1 MEFEVSYELENAEQ
15 FWDELDDIVSTP
27 CDSDQQID
35 NSLRSW
41 LRFSTS
47 YKDEYL
53 QSEYDIARCA
63 LKLTQSVLFTA
74 NTDYVRRQFVY
85 CLLQEDDAPTLHLV
99 TTFLLFDGR
108 ANDPTFE
115 MMKDEGTFPRLVELI
130 QSKADDDT
138 GLHRLLLELLYEM
151 SRIQQLGWEDLMTV
165 DDNFVLYLFYI
176 IEGVSNDIDDPYHY
190 PVIRVLLVL
199 NEQYMVALTPNS
211 PHSKPMTNR
220 VIKVLSAHGTS
231 YKTFGENLILLLNR
245 ESETSLQLL
254 ILKLLYLLFTTPSTQ
269 EYFYTNDLHV
279 LVDVM
284 IRNLLDL
291 PDESSALRHTY
302 LRVLHPL
309 LAYTQLRHPP
319 HYKRH
324 QLQRLFHGLGGA
336 EDQIHFAPTDATT
349 IRLAGGCIQIPWLK
363 PSDDSPVTTHSNPSS
378 TTDNTPIDPSPT
390 FANAENTHTPS
401 ITTSP
406 ISTTSSITTFVDPL
420 TTSSADEA
428 PRNSSSSSSLSPPNS
443 TASHAVAARL
453 LGMQLASPEAQD
465 SQLSV
470 AEVATQMEKPG
481 VKTPSKGNTTTTTT
495 TVTATSSS
503 EIAVGIGGEAGKGSS
518 SNAVVVGG
526 LSGGAGG
533 LEGRRESRSLS
544 AGGKGKAVDREKP
557 LPPIPGREGR
567 GVARTEAR
575 NGAGKVG
582 NEQLKVQGGEEGA
595 GRERSPFS
603 ASEDEAEED

>member
-15 FWDELDDIVSTP
+15 FWDELDDIVATP
-27 CDSDQQID
+27 CDSEQQID
-35 NSLRSW
+35 DSLRSW

-53 QSEYDIARCA
+53 QSEYDIARCS

-74 NTDYVRRQFVY
+74 NTDYVRRQFIY
-85 CLLQEDDAPTLHLV
+85 CLLQEDDAPTLHLI
-99 TTFLLFDGR
+99 TTFLIFDGR

-115 MMKDEGTFPRLVELI
+115 MMKDEGAFPRLVELI
-130 QSKADDDT
+130 QSRSDDDT
-138 GLHRLLLELLYEM
+138 GLHRLLIELLYEM

-165 DDNFVLYLFYI
+165 DDAFVLYLFRI

-211 PHSKPMTNR
+211 PRSRPMTNR
-220 VIKVLSAHGTS
+220 VIKILSSYGTS

-291 PDESSALRHTY
+291 PDESFALRHTY

-309 LAYTQLRHPP
+309 LAHTQLRHPP

-324 QLQRLFHGLGGA
+324 ELQRLFHGLGGT
-336 EDQIHFAPTDATT
+336 EDQIHFAPIDATT
-349 IRLAGGCIQIPWLK
+349 IRLVGRCIQIPWLK
-363 PSDDSPVTTHSNPSS
+363 PSDTSPIMHKSNPSS
-378 TTDNTPIDPSPT
+378 TIDTPIDPSPT
-390 FANAENTHTPS
+390 FANPENTHTPS
-401 ITTSP
+401 LITSP
-406 ISTTSSITTFVDPL
+406 VSTTLPTT
-420 TTSSADEA
+420 TTAVEESTNSPDK
-428 PRNSSSSSSLSPPNS
+428 PPNSTPSPPNSSSSPSSS
-443 TASHAVAARL
+443 SHAVAARL
-453 LGMQLASPEAQD
+453 LGMHLASPEAQD

-481 VKTPSKGNTTTTTT
+481 VKTPSKGNNNTTAASTPTG
-495 TVTATSSS
+495 
-503 EIAVGIGGEAGKGSS
+503 IAIIEVGKGGSGGG
-518 SNAVVVGG
+518 VGG
-526 LSGGAGG
+526 GDRGGSGGGG
-533 LEGRRESRSLS
+533 GHEGRRESRGLS
-544 AGGKGKAVDREKP
+544 AGGKGRTANREKP

-567 GVARTEAR
+567 GAARTEAR
-575 NGAGKVG
+575 NGARKAGG
-582 NEQLKVQGGEEGA
+582 EGLTVQGVEEGA